1 MLILLVSAAA
11 FVAAMINAAAGGG
24 TFITFPILT
33 GIARLTEK
41 AANITSTLGL
51 WPGTISSVAAARQEL
66 RKIQTSVVIGYAIMG
81 FIGGLAGAILLL
93 TTPVAAF
100 RLAVPWL
107 LLFATI
113 VFALGKRLSRW
124 AGRDQSP
131 GEPRFSARVIPLLFI
146 ISLYN
151 GYFGAGAGVLLLA
164 GLSLAGLHDLK
175 QMNALKVIIQT
186 TANASAVAVFAIG
199 AIYQPSTMN
208 WPLAGA
214 MAIASAIGGFVG
226 MAVAQRVPQ
235 TYVRA
240 AVLLIGTTLSIAYF
254 YKAYFHH

>member
-1 MLILLVSAAA
+1 MLILLVSASA
-11 FVAAMINAAAGGG
+11 FAAAMINAAAGGG

-33 GIARLTEK
+33 TLARLTEK

-66 RKIQTSVVIGYAIMG
+66 RKIEMSVVIGYAAMG

-124 AGRDQSP
+124 AGRGQSTSA
-131 GEPRFSARVIPLLFI
+131 PRFSARVVPLLFI

-199 AIYQPSTMN
+199 AIYQPATMN
-208 WPLAGA
+208 WSLAGA

-226 MAVAQRVPQ
+226 MAVAQRIPQ
-235 TYVRA
+235 VYVRA
-240 AVLLIGTTLSIAYF
+240 AVLLMGISLSIAYF
-254 YKAYFHH
+254 WKAYLSH